1 MFPEPVEKVYEKIKS
16 EILNNTYLPGQAL
29 TEIPLSE
36 KYSIKRAR
44 IRQVIRRLESDS
56 LVTRIPGKGAFVKSI
71 TPKDFQAIF
80 EVREA
85 LEGMAA
91 RLAARRR
98 KDGELEKIIQLF
110 EKNAEINKAESV
122 QYRKKIGQKLHDFI
136 LQSCENDLI
145 IKAIEPLKM
154 QILRIWQDSS
164 TFTPKRVK
172 DSFKEHKE
180 ILKALKCK
188 DEKQAEAKMKEH
200 IAIAFK
206 EYLTTIFNK

>member
-1 MFPEPVEKVYEKIKS
+1 MLPEVVEKVYEKIKY
-16 EILNNTYLPGQAL
+16 EILNNIYFQGQPL

-36 KYSIKRAR
+36 KYGIKRAR
-44 IRQVIRRLESDS
+44 IRQVIRKLESDS

-91 RLAARRR
+91 KLAARRR
-98 KDGELEKIIQLF
+98 RDGELEKIIQLF
-110 EKNAEINKAESV
+110 EKNTKMTKIENL
-122 QYRKKIGQKLHDFI
+122 QYKKKIGQKLHDFI
-136 LQSCENDLI
+136 FQSCENDLI

-164 TFTPKRVK
+164 TFTTERVNN
-172 DSFKEHKE
+172 SFKEHKE
-180 ILKALKCK
+180 ILKALKSR
-188 DEKQAEAKMKEH
+188 DENLAEAKMKEH
-200 IAIAFK
+200 VAIVFK
-206 EYLTTIFNK
+206 EYLNTIFNK

>member
-1 MFPEPVEKVYEKIKS
+1 MLPEAVEKVYEKIKS
-16 EILNNTYLPGQAL
+16 EIMTNTYLPGQPL

-36 KYSIKRAR
+36 KYGIKRAR
-44 IRQVIRRLESDS
+44 IRQVIRKLENDS

-80 EVREA
+80 ELREA

-91 RLAARRR
+91 KLAARRR

-110 EKNAEINKAESV
+110 EQNPKMTKAESL
-122 QYRKKIGQKLHDFI
+122 QHRKKIGRKLHDFI

-145 IKAIEPLKM
+145 IRAIEPLKM

-164 TFTPKRVK
+164 TFATERVNN
-172 DSFKEHKE
+172 SFKEHKE
-180 ILKALKCK
+180 VLKALKSK
-188 DEKQAEAKMKEH
+188 DENLAEAKMKEH

-206 EYLTTIFNK
+206 EYLNTIFNK

>member
-1 MFPEPVEKVYEKIKS
+1 MLPEAVEKVYEKIKH
-16 EILNNTYLPGQAL
+16 EILNNIYFQGQPL

-36 KYSIKRAR
+36 KYGIKRAR
-44 IRQVIRRLESDS
+44 IRQVIRKLESDS

-98 KDGELEKIIQLF
+98 KDGELEKMIQLF
-110 EKNAEINKAESV
+110 EKNVKMSKEESV
-122 QYRKKIGQKLHDFI
+122 QYKKKIGQKLHDFI

-145 IKAIEPLKM
+145 IRAIEPLKM
-154 QILRIWQDSS
+154 QILRIWLNSC
-164 TFTPKRVK
+164 TFTTERVNN
-172 DSFKEHKE
+172 SFKEHKE
-180 ILKALKCK
+180 ILKALKNK
-188 DEKQAEAKMKEH
+188 DENLAEAKMKEH

-206 EYLTTIFNK
+206 EYLNTIFNK

>member
-1 MFPEPVEKVYEKIKS
+1 MLPEVVEKVYEKIKL
-16 EILNNTYLPGQAL
+16 EILNNIYLPGQPL

-36 KYSIKRAR
+36 KYGIKRAR
-44 IRQVIRRLESDS
+44 IRQVIRKLEKDS
-56 LVTRIPGKGAFVKSI
+56 LVIRIPGKGAFVTSI

-85 LEGMAA
+85 LEGMAT

-110 EKNAEINKAESV
+110 EKNVKMTNAESV
-122 QYRKKIGQKLHDFI
+122 QYKKKIGQRLHDFI
-136 LQSCENDLI
+136 LQSCGNELI

-164 TFTPKRVK
+164 TFTTERVNN
-172 DSFKEHKE
+172 SFKEHKE
-180 ILKALKCK
+180 ILKALKNK
-188 DEKQAEAKMKEH
+188 DENMAEAKMKEH
-200 IAIAFK
+200 VAIAFK
-206 EYLTTIFNK
+206 EYLDTIFNK